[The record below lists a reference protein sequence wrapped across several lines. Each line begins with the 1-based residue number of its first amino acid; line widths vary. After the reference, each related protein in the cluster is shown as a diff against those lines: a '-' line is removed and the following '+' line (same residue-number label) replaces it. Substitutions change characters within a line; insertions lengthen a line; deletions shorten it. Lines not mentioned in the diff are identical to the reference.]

1 MKVYDI
7 DSEDNASDDKD
18 KKEVIIEFLILHISI
33 AFIRI
38 STGPLLR
45 QRLLMQ
51 NPKDVSNAN
60 VITTAVIEYALT
72 VLIEYIDILVTAH
85 VEDSPGITESR
96 GFRYVT
102 AGIIFLVV
110 ITAIALTIYFVRKA
124 QEEKSKKRFF

>member
-72 VLIEYIDILVTAH
+72 VLIEYIDIFITAH
-85 VEDSPGITESR
+85 VEDSPGIIESR